1 MLAGKKTYLLVGLAA
16 IGAAATYFSG
26 VVSNG
31 FDLVKLWEF
40 LQSEAMIA
48 VFATLRMAIAKK

>member
-1 MLAGKKTYLLVGLAA
+1 MLSGKKTYLLVGLAA

-31 FDLVKLWEF
+31 FDIAGLWSF